1 MILSISWRNV
11 WRNKLRSA
19 VVIIAVTLGIFAGI
33 FATAFTVGMVEQRIN
48 SAIENEVSH
57 IQIHHTKFLENYD
70 VQYAINNADSVIK
83 LIQKIPEVKAVSKRT
98 KIQAMATTSATGS
111 GIIINGI
118 NPKQEQQVTAIYKKI
133 IDGTYFEQGKRN
145 PIVIGE
151 KLAKK
156 LSARGGKVKI
166 RSKIVI
172 TLQRPDGILTGSAF
186 RVVGIFKTNNSGF
199 DEMNVYVRNND
210 LVSLTDF
217 DNTKTH
223 EIAILLNENESTN
236 KITEKL
242 KLLKHFRN
250 LNIMQWKEIQP
261 DLGMLTDF
269 MDKMLYIYVVIIL
282 LALSFGIINTMLMA
296 ILERQKEIGMLMAV
310 GMNKIRVFSMIML
323 ETIFLS
329 ITGGILGMIISSL
342 CIWYFGNK
350 GIDLSAYSEA
360 YSSIGY
366 SSIIYPEVDF
376 DFYITLTL
384 LIIFT
389 AIVASIYPALRALRL
404 KPAEAVR
411 TI

>member
-57 IQIHHTKFLENYD
+57 IQIHHTKFLENYE

-83 LIQKIPEVKAVSKRT
+83 SIQKIPEVKAVSKRT

-111 GIIINGI
+111 GIILNGI
-118 NPKQEQQVTAIYKKI
+118 NPKQEQQVTAIYQKI

-156 LSARGGKVKI
+156 LSDRGRVKI

-172 TLQRPDGILTGSAF
+172 TLQRPDGILTSGAF
-186 RVVGIFKTNNSGF
+186 RVVGIFRTNNSAF

-210 LVSLTDF
+210 LVRLTDF

-242 KLLKHFRN
+242 KRLKHFRN

-269 MDKMLYIYVVIIL
+269 MDEMLYIYIVIIL

-296 ILERQKEIGMLMAV
+296 ILERQKEIGMLMAI

-360 YSSIGY
+360 NSSIGY